1 MLRCT
6 FGVRLVWL
14 TYPLQ
19 RATRA
24 HLHTLA
30 NLHTLLKLLKVQMKR
45 NKLDNV
51 EVRKNT
57 HTQLGCGAQR
67 MILLERTLMGVLHC
81 PLGEPCS
88 LGACVSNVLTCVVVI
103 ARCRIS
109 LRPSACNHKAQ
120 AHHCWQRARGC
131 RGARD
136 CSRDHVGRWRRWCC
150 RNPD

>member
-1 MLRCT
+1 MHLWC
-6 FGVRLVWL
+6 
-14 TYPLQ
+14 
-19 RATRA
+19 ATRVA
-24 HLHTLA
+24 DIPLA
-30 NLHTLLKLLKVQMKR
+30 TCHACASSHPREPSHPPQAPQGPDEKKQVGQR
-45 NKLDNV
+45 GGQ
-51 EVRKNT
+51 ET